1 MTKNNVPGWILIAA
15 SDTTILFLLVSQLN
29 FFMEKSIEWINL
41 ESYKS

>member
-15 SDTTILFLLVSQLN
+15 SDTTILFLVSQLN